1 MIRFVAGPVV
11 TRFRF
16 RTEFSG
22 FPNLECPLARKPSS
36 SGSPR
41 RSSSRRKPVTIDLEA
56 KTVAKDEVKS
66 DKADPASATEEVTQD
81 EKAAQSDKKDKGAAA
96 ADTASARVES
106 GPGKTESDSPS
117 PGTSPEK
124 ATPGKRP
131 EAKSTVAPE
140 AKRGSEPPPKSDPK
154 SEPKSKPKSGA
165 RPEPAARPTPAPSAG
180 AKQAP
185 RSSLPLIAAAA
196 IGGVVTLGGAIGL
209 DRAGVIRLGQEQSA
223 ETEALS
229 ELEASVAELSG
240 ALEGFRGD
248 IEARINEFSAAA
260 GDAETVQQQID
271 SLTAQI
277 ADIPSAEAPDL
288 GPLQTRMSKME
299 ALLESGGAGVDAG
312 LEALQA
318 KLSTAVTRIDAL
330 SENLNSLTEAGKA
343 RSADIDAGLEAM
355 RASLDEM
362 ATETKA
368 LGQNLAALS
377 EGGRARSAGIAAVEE
392 RLAGRIDAFES
403 TLDELSARTDLAA
416 ARAEAAATADQLTA
430 ANEASMAAARKA
442 DQAVAIAPVL
452 AVETLQRAMETG
464 QPLESALNAFASL
477 GVTDPV
483 LDALQ
488 PYAKTGLPT
497 LDHLKTEFDGLAA
510 GFAATPTVTP
520 TEGEAG
526 AVDRLLKGAFRV
538 VKVRPA
544 EPGGPPDPAAAAFKV
559 SGALAAGDLERA
571 LDEWQALPDDQK
583 QASQAWADKASV
595 IQDAQ
600 RFAERVRTDA
610 LARLNITQ

>member
-1 MIRFVAGPVV
+1 M
-11 TRFRF
+11 
-16 RTEFSG
+16 
-22 FPNLECPLARKPSS
+22 ARKPSS

-56 KTVAKDEVKS
+56 KTVAKDEAKS
-66 DKADPASATEEVTQD
+66 DKADPASATAEVAQD
-81 EKAAQSDKKDKGAAA
+81 EKAARGDNKDKSAAA
-96 ADTASARVES
+96 ADTARARVES

-117 PGTSPEK
+117 PGASPEK
-124 ATPGKRP
+124 ATAGSKP

-140 AKRGSEPPPKSDPK
+140 AKRGSEPPPKSEPK
-154 SEPKSKPKSGA
+154 SEPKSGA
-165 RPEPAARPTPAPSAG
+165 TPEPATRPTPGPAAG
-180 AKQAP
+180 AKQTP
-185 RSSLPLIAAAA
+185 RSGLPLIAAAA

-209 DRAGVIRLGQEQSA
+209 DRAGLIRLGQEQTI

-288 GPLQTRMSKME
+288 EPLQTRMSKME

-452 AVETLQRAMETG
+452 AAETLQRAVESG

-526 AVDRLLKGAFRV
+526 AMDRLLKGAFRV